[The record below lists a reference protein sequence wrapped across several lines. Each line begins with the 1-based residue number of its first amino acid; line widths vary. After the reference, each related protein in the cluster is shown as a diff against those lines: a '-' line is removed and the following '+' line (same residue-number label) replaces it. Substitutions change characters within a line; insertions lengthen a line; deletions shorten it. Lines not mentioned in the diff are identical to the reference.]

1 MFFDFQ
7 AQKVLLKAE
16 FEGTLGHPGAS
27 GEYFLDSHARLE
39 YFEYSWVRNGHG
51 MTKL

>member
-7 AQKVLLKAE
+7 AKKVLLKAK
-16 FEGTLGHPGAS
+16 FEGTPGILVQVR
-27 GEYFLDSHARLE
+27 EYFLDSHARHKH
-39 YFEYSWVRNGHG
+39 FEYLWVRNGHR